1 MVQRCKFSI
10 ELKNFPPDL
19 SGEPC
24 LTGILDNRL
33 LSQAL
38 DYLRISSNIDYRIED
53 MKTDDSK
60 GTNRTRVIL
69 WKGK

>member
-1 MVQRCKFSI
+1 MIQDAEIKSY
-10 ELKNFPPDL
+10 
-19 SGEPC
+19 C

-33 LSQAL
+33 LSQTL

-60 GTNRTRVIL
+60 GTQPYSSYTLERKI
-69 WKGK
+69 KKKCIIIK

>member
-1 MVQRCKFSI
+1 MIQDAEIKSY
-10 ELKNFPPDL
+10 
-19 SGEPC
+19 C

-33 LSQAL
+33 LSQTL
-38 DYLRISSNIDYRIED
+38 NYLRISSNIDYRIED

-69 WKGK
+69 GQSENPVGMLC